1 MKKKKLVRHI
11 KLRTKE
17 KHIKRNRYITKELVI
32 YVFNVVEDEWS
43 FVSSIQPLEKRF
55 ENINELNNGA
65 DCYLFSNAA
74 HDEFIYISPIK
85 IDNSFSSAHFA
96 YW

>member
-43 FVSSIQPLEKRF
+43 FISSIQPVEKRF
-55 ENINELNNGA
+55 ETINSLNNA
-65 DCYLFSNAA
+65 TDCYLFANASNNIF
-74 HDEFIYISPIK
+74 DC
-85 IDNSFSSAHFA
+85 
-96 YW
+96 